1 MSLFR
6 LTPFFILIIFVLCL
20 SGCVETFLI
29 TKAVTYQVE
38 TKQERDE
45 FNINFDEINKLR
57 IVAGHPPLDYCI
69 EKYKFDKSWIM
80 NDHTCYRKVK
90 EYKKE
95 YSSIENEQMLD
106 AKYTPILF
114 PGAPRIEVVKRLG
127 VPAGSKQDTH
137 GNYIDSYL
145 LVERNKTQSNLT
157 IYYNSE
163 DKIKEFKR
171 ITISDEKELDE

>member
-1 MSLFR
+1 MSSFRSTSLLILF
-6 LTPFFILIIFVLCL
+6 IFVLFL
-20 SGCVETFLI
+20 SGCVETMLI
-29 TKAVTYQVE
+29 NKAATDAVE

-45 FNINFDEINKLR
+45 FNKNFDEINELR
-57 IVAGHPPLDYCI
+57 IVAGHQPLNYCI
-69 EKYKFDKSWIM
+69 EKYKFDKNWIM
-80 NDHTCYRKVK
+80 NDHKCYRKVRRF
-90 EYKKE
+90 KKQH
-95 YSSIENEQMLD
+95 SSIENEQMLD

-114 PGAPRIEVVKRLG
+114 TGAPRIEVVKRLG
-127 VPAGSKQDTH
+127 VPSGSKQDTH

-163 DKIKEFKR
+163 DKIKEYKR